1 MGPGL
6 QILPSS
12 QGSQADPTVQD
23 GPCIPWGQGAHGGPA
38 VPAAELPGPGPPGLP
53 PRGPCHHHCCQTGMG
68 ASEMYQEDQE
78 VRLIQGA
85 LPGQGGPSRQGL
97 QLGLGSPGCQGVQL
111 TPLGLL
117 GLEVPLQ
124 TYQAPALQALP
135 SLPLAPG
142 VRGQPAAGAPGSVA
156 YEVWLA
162 PSLEI
167 SGPCEASESEARP
180 SVLSRIPGPSVH
192 KTDRQLG
199 RPGQ

>member
-142 VRGQPAAGAPGSVA
+142 VHGQPADNRCLWSWEEPWQWRKLGVGRGEAGRGLCQSLQLERASGLVRGVPA
-156 YEVWLA
+156 WLLT
-162 PSLEI
+162 SWQE
-167 SGPCEASESEARP
+167 G
-180 SVLSRIPGPSVH
+180 
-192 KTDRQLG
+192 
-199 RPGQ
+199 